1 MDEDKVIASAAFI
14 VMHELLNKKKNKR
27 RIWTRQIFKTKST
40 LLCDLALENRSGQFQ
55 QFFRISSEDFEI
67 LLNIISPKIQKRDT
81 NYRSCI
87 PAKERL
93 AVTLRFLATGD
104 SYTSLSYLFKI
115 SKQSIS
121 CIVIDVCQALI
132 EVLHG
137 YVKMPSNAEEWIL
150 HANNFEQ
157 LWNFPHCLGAIDG
170 KHIMIQAHANSG
182 SEYYNYKSFF
192 SIVLFAFVDA
202 NYNFIFTDVGCQG
215 RISDGGIFKNSLLWK
230 KIERQELNFPKPIP
244 LPNHD
249 KCIPYVILGDE
260 AFSLHENIMKPY
272 SGLHSKGSTERI
284 FNYRLSRARRVVE
297 NAFGI
302 LSSVFRVLRKPLI
315 LELSKATHVVLATV
329 YLHNFL
335 RRSKSLK
342 QLCTIETAFSH
353 EENGQQELTN
363 PADIRQELASYF
375 VNEGRVSWQNDYA

>member
-27 RIWTRQIFKTKST
+27 RIWTRLIFKTKST

-55 QFFRISSEDFEI
+55 KFFRISSEDFEI

-115 SKQSIS
+115 SKQSLS

-137 YVKMPSNAEEWIL
+137 YVKPRHPNFTIPSNAEEWIL

-170 KHIMIQAHANSG
+170 KHIMIQAPANSG

-192 SIVLFAFVDA
+192 SIVLFAFVDT

-215 RISDGGIFKNSLLWK
+215 RISDGGFFKNS
-230 KIERQELNFPKPIP
+230 
-244 LPNHD
+244 
-249 KCIPYVILGDE
+249 DE

-284 FNYRLSRARRVVE
+284 FNYRLSRARRVIE

-315 LELSKATHVVLATV
+315 LEPSKATHVVLATV

-375 VNEGRVSWQNDYA
+375 VNEGRVSWQNDYAIQMAEWFMFI